1 MAPTV
6 YLPAIDNQAWLSS
19 TYHYEHMNR
28 LTKIKTDSNANDV
41 AEFRYDGLGR
51 RIQKKDLVDP
61 NNTRWYY
68 YNHNWQVP
76 I

>member
-6 YLPAIDNQAWLSS
+6 YLPAIDSQAWLIS

-51 RIQKKDLVDP
+51 RIVMIDCIADGGLKIGKINQIC
-61 NNTRWYY
+61 R
-68 YNHNWQVP
+68 
-76 I
+76 